1 MVSDIR
7 LPTASCPDQPKILSA
22 SAFHPAILPAGFI
35 VTTASSAVS
44 RIERIRLLALLELP
58 EKFLSLLLP
67 GVHSGHPLAHLVN
80 LPSR

>member
-1 MVSDIR
+1 
-7 LPTASCPDQPKILSA
+7 
-22 SAFHPAILPAGFI
+22 
-35 VTTASSAVS
+35 
-44 RIERIRLLALLELP
+44 LELP